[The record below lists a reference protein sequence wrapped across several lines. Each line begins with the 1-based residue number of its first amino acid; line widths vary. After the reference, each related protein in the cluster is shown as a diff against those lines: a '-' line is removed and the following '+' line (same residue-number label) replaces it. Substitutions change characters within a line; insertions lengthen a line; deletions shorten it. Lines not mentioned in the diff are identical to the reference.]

1 MTEKTD
7 KIVEILPNADL
18 EYYIEVTGHHESAA
32 AAAIAIASS
41 SGTKVEGSVTDD
53 PIVEVTAETELRKV
67 CGNRWF
73 SYGDFPKAG
82 KSYAKGMQIAQ
93 NFLQNM
99 PDPEVQADDVE
110 VLAEGNV
117 DGQQIDGAAKSNGDA
132 IRKGHLMVAY
142 ISCMNNLSA
151 CHISLKEYAK
161 AKDVCVR
168 VLELEPDN
176 LKALLRGAKA
186 ALALHEYDECSLCLE
201 NVSTNCYCYPTLVIS
216 VISFSNIFFLLAS
229 TNCLFYI
236 TV

>member
-1 MTEKTD
+1 MSRESIRESKREESGSLEPN
-7 KIVEILPNADL
+7 KSAPIIKILPNENL

-82 KSYAKGMQIAQ
+82 KSYAKGIQIAS
-93 NFLQNM
+93 NFLQTE
-99 PDPEVQADDVE
+99 PDDDDENENENKNERVVEILDEDIQEKEKVE
-110 VLAEGNV
+110 V
-117 DGQQIDGAAKSNGDA
+117 DKSEIEEDSA
-132 IRKGHLMVAY
+132 SKGILMVSF
-142 ISCMNNLSA
+142 ISCLNNLSA
-151 CHISLKEYAK
+151 CHLSMKEYTK
-161 AKDVCVR
+161 AKELCVR

-186 ALALHEYDECSLCLE
+186 ALGHGAWG
-201 NVSTNCYCYPTLVIS
+201 
-216 VISFSNIFFLLAS
+216 
-229 TNCLFYI
+229 
-236 TV
+236 